1 MTTDRLI
8 LVGWYRSPY
17 ARRVAITMHHHG
29 LDYEHR
35 STNAW
40 EGFEDVAAVNPIVKV
55 PVLITETGMAI
66 PDSTAILDY
75 LDCRVGPERA
85 LMPPP
90 SPLRDQ
96 ARITIA
102 LAMAVIDKA
111 RELIQLNPD
120 YAERWR
126 GQISAALQHLDA
138 RAGDPHAAGE
148 RFTQADVTLGVMYDM
163 VQRMYPD
170 LLPRGRYPTLDRLAV
185 TYHASPA
192 FQATAPESD

>member
-1 MTTDRLI
+1 MTNEHLI

-17 ARRVAITMHHHG
+17 ARRVAITMRHYG

-35 STNAW
+35 SMNAW
-40 EGFEDVAAVNPIVKV
+40 EGFEDVAAVNPAVKV
-55 PVLITETGMAI
+55 PVLITETGMTI

-90 SPLRDQ
+90 SPLRDKT
-96 ARITIA
+96 RITIA

-111 RELIQLNPD
+111 RELNQLNPD

-126 GQISAALQHLDA
+126 DQISAAMQHLDEH
-138 RAGDPHAAGE
+138 AGMPYAAGE
-148 RFTQADVTLGVMYDM
+148 KFTQADVTLGVMYDM

-170 LLPRGRYPTLDRLAV
+170 LLPRGRYPTLDGLAV
-185 TYHASPA
+185 TYQASPE